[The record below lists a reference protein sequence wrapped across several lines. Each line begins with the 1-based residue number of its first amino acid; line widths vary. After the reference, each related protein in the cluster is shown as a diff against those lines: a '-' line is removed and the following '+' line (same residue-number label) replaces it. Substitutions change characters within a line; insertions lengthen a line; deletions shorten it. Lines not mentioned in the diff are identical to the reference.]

1 MQGRDFLDVAKNLSR
16 SQFEASLRS
25 AISRAYYALLNTAA
39 QLLMELGFSVEQG
52 PGVHGQVRNRFF
64 NCGIE
69 QLGEFSSTLDE
80 LRRQRN
86 EADYNM
92 KSNAFQNQA
101 ICALRIAKAETAIRL
116 LADCDKEPLRGQI
129 RTGIREYERKIGLH
143 S

>member
-1 MQGRDFLDVAKNLSR
+1 MQGRDFLDVAKNLCR
-16 SQFEASLRS
+16 SQIEASLRS

-39 QLLMELGFSVEQG
+39 QLLMGLGFSMEQG

-86 EADYNM
+86 EADCNM
-92 KSNAFQNQA
+92 KSKEFQSQA
-101 ICALRIAKAETAIRL
+101 ICTLRVAKAEAAIGL
-116 LADCDKEPLRGQI
+116 LTDCDKEPLRSQI
-129 RTGIREYERKIGLH
+129 RAGIREYERKIGLH